1 MFSAIR
7 YNLANLGNFKGRD
20 RRSTFWLYILALV
33 IIQVAIGWVISIVLA
48 GSVMGDVLSVVHKGA
63 GGGALQERMIAHIT
77 TMLRVT
83 GWVSAIVTVVMIGLV
98 VASFT
103 RRLHDADKPGWIA
116 GLTAVIQLAGIA
128 LKIATIGVTVRMLDA
143 DQAPVDHARLI
154 AMSGSLFAWLPV
166 AIIVAFGGWPSS
178 IRDNRH
184 GPAPA
189 QG

>member
-1 MFSAIR
+1 MLSAIR

-20 RRSTFWLYILALV
+20 RRSTFWFYILALAV
-33 IIQVAIGWVISIVLA
+33 IQVAIGWVISVVLA
-48 GSVMGDVLSVVHKGA
+48 GSVAGDVLSVVQQGA
-63 GGGALQERMIAHIT
+63 GGGALQERMIAHLT
-77 TMLRVT
+77 TMLRVA

-103 RRLHDADKPGWIA
+103 RRLHDAGKPGWIA
-116 GLTAVIQLAGIA
+116 GLTAVIQIAGIV
-128 LKIATIGVTVRMLDA
+128 LKIAAIAMTVRMLDA

-154 AMSGSLFAWLPV
+154 LTSGSLVAWLPV

-178 IRDNRH
+178 TRDNRH
-184 GPAPA
+184 GPALA